1 MTANNP
7 PPFLS
12 LSRVSIVA
20 LHDLVQATV
29 AYELAVW
36 ARHQTLGNDQ
46 AFFFDWL
53 NTLTF
58 VAVCAIIFWRA
69 GLYRGIW
76 HYASFTDLVTI
87 VKGVSLGILIFLPAL
102 FLVTRL
108 ENFPRTALILVW
120 PLLVLQL
127 SLPRLAYRLVKD
139 GNLRAVFERN
149 QDDRVPVLLV
159 GAGSSAEV
167 FIREMSRP
175 GTPYSVVGIVDDK
188 PGRIGRDIRGV
199 RVLNSIDN
207 LPVVIASLDR
217 KGRKPQR
224 LLLATEKFSGEPLR
238 KLLARADDLGM
249 TMARL
254 PRLTDFRGDA
264 GGSEIAVRPLA
275 MEDLLG
281 RPQKVHDR
289 DAMRQFINGRRVMI
303 TGAGGTIGSE
313 LTRQIALLAPSHLT
327 LLDNGEHALYQ
338 IDLELATL
346 HPEVSRRAILA
357 DVRDEERV
365 GHVFSDEAPD
375 LVFHAAA
382 FKHVPLSE
390 QNPHEAV
397 LTNVIGSRNIARAC
411 GHHGVG
417 TMVLISTDK
426 AVNPASVMGVSKR
439 LAEMYCQALGGDGAT
454 DATRFVT
461 VRFGNVLGST
471 GSVVPLF
478 QKQIAAGGPVTVTD
492 QDTTRFFMTTRE
504 AVELVLQASALDAGD
519 HVPGTVFVLDMGD
532 PVRIEDLA
540 RQMIRLVGL
549 QPDKDIAIQFTGL
562 RAGEKLHEELSHQAE
577 GLVPTS
583 QQGILRAAPR
593 TMPLANLDLEFDGL
607 REAARREDLPAVIRL
622 IQQAVPEFTPH
633 NVELLAVEQ

>member
-46 AFFFDWL
+46 AFFFDWP

-58 VAVCAIIFWRA
+58 VAVCAIIFWRV

-188 PGRIGRDIRGV
+188 LGRIGRDIRGV
-199 RVLNSIDN
+199 RVLDSIDN
-207 LPVVIASLDR
+207 LPAVIASLDR

-238 KLLARADDLGM
+238 NLLAHADDLGM
-249 TMARL
+249 AMARL

-281 RPQKVHDR
+281 RPQKVLDR

-313 LTRQIALLAPSHLT
+313 LTRQIALLSPSHLT

-338 IDLELATL
+338 IDLELATM
-346 HPEVSRRAILA
+346 HPEVSRHAILA
-357 DVRDEERV
+357 DVRDEERI
-365 GHVFSDEAPD
+365 GHVFSDETPD

-454 DATRFVT
+454 DATRFVA

-492 QDTTRFFMTTRE
+492 KDTTRFFMTTRE
-504 AVELVLQASALDAGD
+504 AVELVLQASAMDAGD
-519 HVPGTVFVLDMGD
+519 HVPGTIFVLDMGD

-577 GLVPTS
+577 GLAPTA

-607 REAARREDLPAVIRL
+607 REAARREDLPAVIQL

-633 NVELLAVEQ
+633 NVESRAVEQ

>member
-1 MTANNP
+1 
-7 PPFLS
+7 
-12 LSRVSIVA
+12 
-20 LHDLVQATV
+20 
-29 AYELAVW
+29 
-36 ARHQTLGNDQ
+36 
-46 AFFFDWL
+46 
-53 NTLTF
+53 
-58 VAVCAIIFWRA
+58 
-69 GLYRGIW
+69 
-76 HYASFTDLVTI
+76 
-87 VKGVSLGILIFLPAL
+87 
-102 FLVTRL
+102 
-108 ENFPRTALILVW
+108 
-120 PLLVLQL
+120 
-127 SLPRLAYRLVKD
+127 
-139 GNLRAVFERN
+139 
-149 QDDRVPVLLV
+149 
-159 GAGSSAEV
+159 
-167 FIREMSRP
+167 MSRP

-199 RVLNSIDN
+199 RVLDSIDN
-207 LPVVIASLDR
+207 LPAVIAGLDR

-238 KLLARADDLGM
+238 NLLARADDLGM

-281 RPQKVHDR
+281 RPQKVLDR
-289 DAMRQFINGRRVMI
+289 NAMRQFINGRRVMI

-338 IDLELATL
+338 IDLELATM
-346 HPEVSRRAILA
+346 HSEVSRRAILA

-365 GHVFSDEAPD
+365 GHVFSDETPD

-411 GHHGVG
+411 SHHGVG

-426 AVNPASVMGVSKR
+426 AVNPTSVMGVSKR
-439 LAEMYCQALGGDGAT
+439 MAEMYCQAMGGDGT
-454 DATRFVT
+454 TGATRFVA

-504 AVELVLQASALDAGD
+504 AVELVLQASAMDAGD

-577 GLVPTS
+577 GLVPTA

-593 TMPLANLDLEFDGL
+593 TMPLTNLDLEFDGL
-607 REAARREDLPAVIRL
+607 REAARREDLPAVIQL

-633 NVELLAVEQ
+633 NVESLAVEH

>member
-36 ARHQTLGNDQ
+36 VRHQTLGNDQ
-46 AFFFDWL
+46 AFFFDWP

-58 VAVCAIIFWRA
+58 VAVCTIIFWRV

-199 RVLNSIDN
+199 RVLDSIDN
-207 LPVVIASLDR
+207 LPAVIAGLDR

-281 RPQKVHDR
+281 RPQKVLDR

-338 IDLELATL
+338 IDLELATM

-365 GHVFSDEAPD
+365 GHVFSDETPD

-411 GHHGVG
+411 GHH
-417 TMVLISTDK
+417 
-426 AVNPASVMGVSKR
+426 
-439 LAEMYCQALGGDGAT
+439 
-454 DATRFVT
+454 
-461 VRFGNVLGST
+461 
-471 GSVVPLF
+471 
-478 QKQIAAGGPVTVTD
+478 
-492 QDTTRFFMTTRE
+492 
-504 AVELVLQASALDAGD
+504 
-519 HVPGTVFVLDMGD
+519 
-532 PVRIEDLA
+532 
-540 RQMIRLVGL
+540 
-549 QPDKDIAIQFTGL
+549 
-562 RAGEKLHEELSHQAE
+562 
-577 GLVPTS
+577 
-583 QQGILRAAPR
+583 
-593 TMPLANLDLEFDGL
+593 
-607 REAARREDLPAVIRL
+607 
-622 IQQAVPEFTPH
+622 
-633 NVELLAVEQ
+633 

>member
-7 PPFLS
+7 RPFLS
-12 LSRVSIVA
+12 LSRVSVVA
-20 LHDLVQATV
+20 LHDLIQATI
-29 AYELAVW
+29 AFELAVW
-36 ARHQTLGNDQ
+36 IRHQTLGNDQ
-46 AFFFDWL
+46 ALFFDWP
-53 NTLTF
+53 NTLAF
-58 VAVCAIIFWRA
+58 VVVCAIVFWRV

-87 VKGVSLGILIFLPAL
+87 TKGVSLGILIFLPVL

-127 SLPRLAYRLVKD
+127 SLPRLAYRLIKD

-149 QDDRVPVLLV
+149 HDDRVPVLLV
-159 GAGSSAEV
+159 GAGSSAEA

-188 PGRIGRDIRGV
+188 PGRIGRDIRGI
-199 RVLNSIDN
+199 RVIDSVDN
-207 LPVVIASLDR
+207 LPDVVARLDR
-217 KGRKPQR
+217 KGRRPQR
-224 LLLATEKFSGEPLR
+224 LLLATEKIVGDGLR
-238 KLLARADDLGM
+238 RLLTRADELGM

-264 GGSEIAVRPLA
+264 GSDVAVRPLA

-281 RPQKVHDR
+281 RPQKVLDR
-289 DAMRQFINGRRVMI
+289 DAMQRLVKGQRVMV

-313 LTRQIALLAPSHLT
+313 LVRQIVLLAPSHIT

-338 IDLELATL
+338 IDLELATA
-346 HPEVSRRAILA
+346 HPAVDRRAILA
-357 DVRDEERV
+357 DVRDEDRV
-365 GHVFSDEAPD
+365 AHVFTEESPD

-397 LTNVIGSRNIARAC
+397 LTNVLGSRNIARAC
-411 GHHGVG
+411 RRHGVK

-426 AVNPASVMGVSKR
+426 AVNPTSVMGVSKR
-439 LAEMYCQALGGDGAT
+439 LAEMYCQALGHEATGGD
-454 DATRFVT
+454 TRLVA

-492 QDTTRFFMTTRE
+492 PSITRFFMTTRE
-504 AVELVLQASALDAGD
+504 AVELVLQASAMDAND
-519 HVPGTVFVLDMGD
+519 HVPGTVFVLDMGE
-532 PVRIEDLA
+532 PVKIVDLA

-549 QPDKDIAIQFTGL
+549 QPDKDIEIRFTGL
-562 RAGEKLHEELSHQAE
+562 RPGEKLHEELSHQAE
-577 GLVPTS
+577 GLTPTA
-583 QQGILRAAPR
+583 QDGILRAAPR
-593 TMPLANLDLEFDGL
+593 TLPLADLDREFDAL
-607 REAARREDLPAVIRL
+607 RDAARREDLGAVVGL
-622 IQQAVPEFTPH
+622 ICKAVPEFTPH
-633 NVELLAVEQ
+633 HIDRPAVAQ

>member
-7 PPFLS
+7 RPFLS
-12 LSRVSIVA
+12 LSRVSVVA
-20 LHDLVQATV
+20 LHDLIQATI
-29 AYELAVW
+29 AFELAAWV
-36 ARHQTLGNDQ
+36 RHQTLGNDQ
-46 AFFFDWL
+46 AFFFDWP

-58 VAVCAIIFWRA
+58 VVVCAIVFWRV

-76 HYASFTDLVTI
+76 HYASFTDLITI
-87 VKGVSLGILIFLPAL
+87 VKGVTLGILIFLPAL

-127 SLPRLAYRLVKD
+127 SLPRLAYRLIKD

-175 GTPYSVVGIVDDK
+175 ATPYSVVGIVDDK

-199 RVLNSIDN
+199 RVLDSVSN
-207 LPVVIASLDR
+207 LPAVVASLER

-224 LLLATEKFSGEPLR
+224 LLLATEKISGDPLR
-238 KLLARADDLGM
+238 DLLARADALGM

-264 GGSEIAVRPLA
+264 GGSEIAVRPLD

-281 RPQKVHDR
+281 RPQKVLDR
-289 DAMRQFINGRRVMI
+289 ASMRQFITGRRVMI

-313 LTRQIALLAPSHLT
+313 LTRQIALLAPSHLA
-327 LLDNGEHALYQ
+327 LVDNGEHALYQ
-338 IDLELATL
+338 IDLELTTK

-365 GHVFSDEAPD
+365 AHIFADETPD

-411 GHHGVG
+411 RQHGVG

-426 AVNPASVMGVSKR
+426 AVNPTSVMGVSKR
-439 LAEMYCQALGGDGAT
+439 MAEMYCQALGSDGST
-454 DATRFVT
+454 DATRFVA

-492 QDTTRFFMTTRE
+492 RDTTRFFMTTRE
-504 AVELVLQASALDAGD
+504 AVELVLQASAMDAGD
-519 HVPGTVFVLDMGD
+519 HVPGTVFVLDMGS

-549 QPDKDIAIQFTGL
+549 QPDKDIAIHFTGL

-577 GLVPTS
+577 GLVPTA

-593 TMPLANLDLEFDGL
+593 TMPLADLDLEFDGL
-607 REAARREDLPAVIRL
+607 REAARREDLPAVISL
-622 IQQAVPEFTPH
+622 IRKAVPEFTPH
-633 NVELLAVEQ
+633 NLDPTTDAQ

>member
-1 MTANNP
+1 MTSNNP
-7 PPFLS
+7 RPILS
-12 LSRVSIVA
+12 LSRVSVVA
-20 LHDLVQATV
+20 LHDLIQATI
-29 AYELAVW
+29 AFELAVW
-36 ARHQTLGNDQ
+36 VRHQTLGNDQ
-46 AFFFDWL
+46 ALFFDWP

-58 VAVCAIIFWRA
+58 VVVCAIVFWRV

-87 VKGVSLGILIFLPAL
+87 IKGVTLGILIFLPAL

-108 ENFPRTALILVW
+108 ENFPRTTLILLW
-120 PLLVLQL
+120 PLLMLQL
-127 SLPRLAYRLVKD
+127 SLPRLAYRLLKD

-207 LPVVIASLDR
+207 LPVVIAGLDR

-289 DAMRQFINGRRVMI
+289 DAMRQLINGRRVMI

-365 GHVFSDEAPD
+365 RHVFSDETPD

-504 AVELVLQASALDAGD
+504 AVELVLQASAMDAGD

-577 GLVPTS
+577 GLVPTA

-593 TMPLANLDLEFDGL
+593 TMPLTNLDLEFDGL
-607 REAARREDLPAVIRL
+607 REAARREDLPAVIQL

-633 NVELLAVEQ
+633 NVESLAVEH